1 MKEKTTPTQKALNL
15 WAIILIIWSVY
26 RSFLKMPEWFD
37 ELVAKPLVFVLPVF
51 YYIVKIDKKPLL
63 SSLLINLK
71 PKKILGDFLYS
82 LILAAIFLGAGAL
95 ALYLKFKNIILPI
108 LPQGN
113 QIFLIVI
120 LAIATGI
127 TEEILSRGFVLKM
140 LNDEAKNYFSS
151 IFISSILF
159 FILHIPIL
167 FANAKITGNLLLAFM
182 ATDMVLSIINGYLFL
197 ERKSLLPPILIHAFY
212 NIMVSLLFL

>member
-1 MKEKTTPTQKALNL
+1 MKDKTTPTQKTLNL

-51 YYIVKIDKKPLL
+51 YYIVKIDRKPLL

-71 PKKILGDFLYS
+71 PKKIWSDFLYS
-82 LILAAIFLGAGAL
+82 LILAVMFLGAAAL
-95 ALYLKFKNIILPI
+95 ALYLRFKEISLPI
-108 LPQGN
+108 LPEAN
-113 QIFLIVI
+113 QTIMIII

-127 TEEILSRGFVLKM
+127 TEEILSRGFVLKK
-140 LNDEAKNYFSS
+140 LYDESKNYFSS

-182 ATDMVLSIINGYLFL
+182 ATDMVLSVINGYLFL

>member
-1 MKEKTTPTQKALNL
+1 M
-15 WAIILIIWSVY
+15 
-26 RSFLKMPEWFD
+26 
-37 ELVAKPLVFVLPVF
+37 AKPLVFVLPVF

-71 PKKILGDFLYS
+71 PKKLVSDFLYS
-82 LILAAIFLGAGAL
+82 LVLAVMFLGAAAL
-95 ALYLKFKNIILPI
+95 ALYLRFKNISLPI

-127 TEEILSRGFVLKM
+127 TEEILSRGFVLKK
-140 LNDEAKNYFSS
+140 LYDESKNYFSS